1 MTLAEAEAALETG
14 LAYIQALAPLAGS
27 LGGPTGAAIAR
38 TVTEVASTASAVLAE
53 VEADAA
59 IIAGGDLTK
68 IRSLEADLQTEN
80 VQLGAKVDES

>member
-27 LGGPTGAAIAR
+27 LSGPTGAAIAR

-68 IRSLEADLQTEN
+68 IRALEADLQTEN